1 MPETGIDQI
10 NDEATPAQTDV
21 LSSHLLGGKKKHD
34 EDKNVETE
42 EIQHLDKGADYL
54 TTMLLQQGVK
64 ETKTKSK
71 KTPPKLDELKKLFV
85 QKLVDSGYVKI
96 GDKVLVVRRGDV
108 IPKIESSLGSA
119 IKSDLEN
126 RFHADGTQFIGELPP
141 SRAIK
146 IPSQCPACRT
156 ELIVEGAFLTISIP
170 FFLASSI
177 AASTRSKPTT

>member
-1 MPETGIDQI
+1 MSETDKQQ
-10 NDEATPAQTDV
+10 DTDA

-34 EDKNVETE
+34 EDKNVETT

-96 GDKVLVVRRGDV
+96 GDNGRTILTDIGKKFLDNQTKNAAMKVELAKLKNLEYR
-108 IPKIESSLGSA
+108 KSLERKAKSA
-119 IKSDLEN
+119 
-126 RFHADGTQFIGELPP
+126 
-141 SRAIK
+141 
-146 IPSQCPACRT
+146 
-156 ELIVEGAFLTISIP
+156 
-170 FFLASSI
+170 
-177 AASTRSKPTT
+177 SKKRKKK

>member
-10 NDEATPAQTDV
+10 NEETTPGQTDV

-71 KTPPKLDELKKLFV
+71 KTPPKLDELKKIFV
-85 QKLVDSGYVKI
+85 QKLIDSGYVKI
-96 GDKVLVVRRGDV
+96 GEKGRTILTDIGKKFLDNQT
-108 IPKIESSLGSA
+108 KNAA
-119 IKSDLEN
+119 IKVELAKLKNLEYRKSLERQAKRN
-126 RFHADGTQFIGELPP
+126 QKKR
-141 SRAIK
+141 K
-146 IPSQCPACRT
+146 
-156 ELIVEGAFLTISIP
+156 
-170 FFLASSI
+170 
-177 AASTRSKPTT
+177 KK